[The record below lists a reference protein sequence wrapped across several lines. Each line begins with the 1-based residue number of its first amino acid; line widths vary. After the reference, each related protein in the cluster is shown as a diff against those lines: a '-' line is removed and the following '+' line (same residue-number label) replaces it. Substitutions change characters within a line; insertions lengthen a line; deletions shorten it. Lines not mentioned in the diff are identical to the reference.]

1 MGFRREGEREKERA
15 CVSEQKRRKE
25 GGNREGNRKLR
36 CEEHERVAPPGLSTQ
51 QNARRPLA
59 TTETGKMSARCRF
72 RSQLSLS
79 TSPKGCD

>member
-1 MGFRREGEREKERA
+1 M
-15 CVSEQKRRKE
+15 
-25 GGNREGNRKLR
+25 LR
-36 CEEHERVAPPGLSTQ
+36 CEVENPERVPPPGLSTQ